1 MKPTYPPFIV
11 LGLILLQLLLLY
23 LIPLYMNFTL
33 LIGLVLLLASVSI
46 IAYSFKELNKFET
59 TYIPD
64 GEPVKLVTSGPFKY
78 SRHPIYGGMAGILF
92 AVALLMQSLSAIL
105 VPFLFILLI
114 NNTWIPHEESKLE
127 ETFGKDWKSYSDK
140 TKRCLFF
147 N

>member
-33 LIGLVLLLASVSI
+33 LIGLVLLLVSVSI

-64 GEPVKLVTSGPFKY
+64 GEPVKPV
-78 SRHPIYGGMAGILF
+78 
-92 AVALLMQSLSAIL
+92 
-105 VPFLFILLI
+105 
-114 NNTWIPHEESKLE
+114 
-127 ETFGKDWKSYSDK
+127 SYTHLTLP
-140 TKRCLFF
+140 TKA
-147 N
+147 